1 MKQKLEFAFNIYDSD
16 KNGYLDKN
24 ELKQVIYGMLDLL
37 GASQVTHNPDILA
50 EQCIRELDVSN
61 DGKVSKEEFI
71 AGLSRNYSMRAL
83 LCPFN

>member
-1 MKQKLEFAFNIYDSD
+1 MKQKLEFAFNIYDD
-16 KNGYLDKN
+16 DRNGYLDRN

-37 GASQVTHNPDILA
+37 GASRGSNDVDFLA

-61 DGKVSKEEFI
+61 NGKVSKEEFVD
-71 AGLSRNYSMRAL
+71 GLSKNYSMRSL